1 MIDRLLGLLNSQNKP
16 AAGGSLD
23 DQKLAV
29 AALLIE
35 AARMDQDF
43 DDGERETIASLLTER
58 FDLSATEA
66 ATLIENADEKVQ
78 ASAQYHPFTH
88 AINQQLEPD
97 EKVEIVEMLWRVAYA
112 DGALDPHE
120 DQLVRQVA
128 GLIHVTD
135 RDRMLARKRALGEA

>member
-66 ATLIENADEKVQ
+66 ATLIENADQKVQ

-97 EKVEIVEMLWRVAYA
+97 EKVEIIEMLWRVAYA

>member
-58 FDLSATEA
+58 FDLTATEA
-66 ATLIENADEKVQ
+66 ATLIENADQKVQ

-97 EKVEIVEMLWRVAYA
+97 EKVEIIEMLWRVAYA

-135 RDRMLARKRALGEA
+135 RDRMLARKRALGEG

>member
-1 MIDRLLGLLNSQNKP
+1 MIDRLLGLLNTQNKP

-66 ATLIENADEKVQ
+66 ATLIDNADQKVQ

-97 EKVEIVEMLWRVAYA
+97 EKVEIIEMLWRVAYA

-135 RDRMLARKRALGEA
+135 RDRMLARKRALGEG